1 MDPQIQRM
9 CAWSGPVGLVLFLAG
24 FWFVAGLVPPPSA
37 TDSAAQIASFYRENE
52 GQLRAGLLISMVAT
66 PLLIPF
72 IVLLT
77 QQIKESD
84 RRLAPLANI
93 QLICGAMLVML
104 LLAIVL
110 MGVAAFRPERS
121 AELTQLTNDAGFTI
135 FLWVFAPTTLEFA
148 VLGAA
153 TFMDRGERPLF
164 PRWMGYLD
172 LAVGVIFVAGAPTLF
187 VKRGPFGWDGALAFW
202 AVLIAFGVWLGLTF
216 AMMLRAIGDRPA
228 PAADP
233 LGDPPA
239 AGSRA

>member
-1 MDPQIQRM
+1 M

-104 LLAIVL
+104 LLLAIVL

-153 TFMDRGERPLF
+153 TFIDRGERPLF
-164 PRWMGYLD
+164 PRWMGYVD
-172 LAVGVIFVAGAPTLF
+172 LAVGVTFVAGAPTLF
-187 VKRGPFGWDGALAFW
+187 VKHGAFGWDGALAFW
-202 AVLIAFGVWLGLTF
+202 AVLIAFGVWLGLTS
-216 AMMLRAIGDRPA
+216 AMMLRAIGHEA
-228 PAADP
+228 P
-233 LGDPPA
+233 G
-239 AGSRA
+239 